1 MRPLDRRL
9 LRYARQTA
17 IHIGVLV
24 GLGAVTAV
32 LVILQARLLAG
43 AISDA
48 FLGPSAAHGAAAHG
62 AAANGPPVGLSAL
75 KGALAALAIVLAARV
90 LVAWATETSSY
101 RASAAV
107 KSALRRRLLAHAV
120 ELGPQWLAGKRTGEL
135 VTLATRGIDALD
147 GYFAS
152 YLPQLV
158 LSIVVPLAVVAQ
170 IGSADLVSGITI
182 ALTLPLI
189 PLFGALVGRATAKH
203 TRRRWLALALLSH
216 HFLDVVAGLPTL
228 KVFGRAKAQTQT
240 IRKVTAEYRQ
250 ATMGTLRLA
259 FLSSLVLELAATL
272 SVALVA
278 VGIGLRLVYGHLD
291 LRTGLLVLILAPEA
305 YLPLR
310 AAAAQFHASADGLAA
325 AAEVFAVLEEPAHPA
340 GPHPAGPHPA
350 GDRAPGGRPAPPG
363 MPAPDPLAFRA
374 EEVSVTHPGRPDPAP
389 DGVSLRIARG
399 EIAALAGPSGCGKS
413 TLVAV
418 LLGFAHPSAGRV
430 VVEGTAGDTDLAD
443 IDPNDWRAH
452 VAWLPQDPV
461 LFAGTVA
468 SNIRLGLPGAS
479 DADVAA
485 AARDAALTEIG
496 LETPVGESGKGLSA
510 GQRRRVALARALLP
524 GRPVLLLDEPTAGLD
539 AAREAHVLATL
550 RRLAAAGHAVLV
562 VTHKPAALATA
573 DRVIQVDHTS
583 EKVPT

>member
-1 MRPLDRRL
+1 MRPLDPRL

-17 IHIGVLV
+17 VHIGVLA
-24 GLGAVTAV
+24 GLGGVTAA
-32 LVILQARLLAG
+32 LVIMQARLLAG
-43 AISDA
+43 AISSA
-48 FLGPSAAHGAAAHG
+48 FLGPPAAHGGSGH
-62 AAANGPPVGLSAL
+62 GPPAGLSAL
-75 KGALAALAIVLAARV
+75 KGVFVALAVVLAARV
-90 LVAWATETSSY
+90 FAAWATEASSY

-107 KSALRRRLLAHAV
+107 KSALRRRLLTHAV
-120 ELGPQWLAGKRTGEL
+120 QLGPRWLAEKRTGEL

-158 LSIVVPLAVVAQ
+158 LSIVIPLAVVAQ

-189 PLFGALVGRATAKH
+189 PLFGALVGRATVQH
-203 TRRRWLALALLSH
+203 TQRRWLALARLSH

-240 IRKVTAEYRQ
+240 IRNVTADYRQ

-325 AAEVFAVLEEPAHPA
+325 AAEVFAVLEEPAHATGPA
-340 GPHPAGPHPA
+340 GT
-350 GDRAPGGRPAPPG
+350 
-363 MPAPDPLAFRA
+363 PAPDPLALRA
-374 EEVSVTHPGRPDPAP
+374 EHVSVIHPGRPEPAP
-389 DGVSLRIARG
+389 DGVSLRVARG

-413 TLVAV
+413 TLAEV
-418 LLGFAHPSAGRV
+418 LLGFARPSAGRV
-430 VVEGTAGDTDLAD
+430 VVEGIAGDTDLAD
-443 IDPNDWRAH
+443 IDLNGWRAC

-468 SNIRLGLPGAS
+468 SNIRLGKPSAS
-479 DADVAA
+479 DAEVAA
-485 AARDAALTEIG
+485 AAHAAALTEIG
-496 LETPVGESGKGLSA
+496 PETQVGESGKGLSA

-524 GRPVLLLDEPTAGLD
+524 GRPILLLDEPTAGLD
-539 AAREAHVLATL
+539 AAREEHVLASL

-562 VTHKPAALATA
+562 VTHKPAALAA
-573 DRVIQVDHTS
+573 LGRVIQVSHAAQ
-583 EKVPT
+583 KVPT